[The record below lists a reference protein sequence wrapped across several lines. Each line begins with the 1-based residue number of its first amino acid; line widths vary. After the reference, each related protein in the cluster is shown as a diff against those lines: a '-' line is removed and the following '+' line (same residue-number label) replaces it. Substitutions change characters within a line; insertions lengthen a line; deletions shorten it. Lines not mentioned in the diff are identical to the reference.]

1 VATYRTSFTSPWA
14 APDVFAYVA
23 RFCNAAEWDPGVVEV
38 QGCQAGPPCLGSTYR
53 LVVRFLGRLFALDY
67 EIVEMLTPR
76 RVVLRAENAVVRST
90 DVIEVEAAPGG
101 GARLTYS
108 ATLRLKGPAALME
121 PLIGVTFHR
130 TGDRAAAGLRAK
142 LAA

>member
-1 VATYRTSFTSPWA
+1 MATYRTSFTSPW
-14 APDVFAYVA
+14 PPRDVFGYIA

-38 QGCQAGPPCLGSTYR
+38 RGCQPGPPRLGSTYR
-53 LVVRFLGRLFALDY
+53 LVVCFLGRRFPLDY
-67 EIVEMLTPR
+67 EIVELLTPR

-90 DVIEVEAAPGG
+90 DVIEVEAAAGG

-108 ATLRLKGPAALME
+108 ATLRLKGPAGLMA
-121 PLIGVTFHR
+121 PLISAAFRR